1 MNLKRL
7 VPISLIALSL
17 SIVIPI
23 ANAEQLKRYKIL
35 YPNGSF
41 IMNAGSSNP
50 IVIEGYPSVYS
61 TLIFYHDPRGID
73 NSVCA
78 AGCRPVLDSYQNNV
92 DEGTPTPTPSATP
105 TPTPIVEKAPTGF
118 ADLVE
123 NYRGIPSVVWNEAQ
137 KLTEI
142 GTPKSSFT
150 IEIGPNT
157 KIQQGLDN
165 PRVHLEQA
173 SRLWSKFNQ
182 AQSTRIFI
190 FNFQDLAWA
199 QQKNLALGGSW
210 FKPEDLGSNCSS
222 PSSCGAFGGS
232 YRGVG
237 QIFLG
242 VPIRDYFPFNLGF
255 VRGTYV
261 HEFSHVVQYSQFAS
275 QPSLNGYATL
285 PCWFAEGQPQV
296 PGHALGF
303 ANLPDYKKS
312 RESWLSQPAGAL
324 GDYSPDSI
332 LKFYSQAGV
341 SGAGLCSPS
350 VRQRIYDLG
359 YMTVEALA
367 SVKGIESTMQVVVGV
382 SQGLTFNQSF
392 EKVYGISWNEAAPIL
407 AKVVSRIYLER

>member
-1 MNLKRL
+1 MLLASRKCFL
-7 VPISLIALSL
+7 VSCVLLSL
-17 SIVIPI
+17 VVFSQNSFAAVKAGETCKKAGITSTV
-23 ANAEQLKRYKIL
+23 
-35 YPNGSF
+35 NGKKF
-41 IMNAGSSNP
+41 TCIK
-50 IVIEGYPSVYS
+50 SVKK
-61 TLIFYHDPRGID
+61 LIWNKG
-73 NSVCA
+73 VKVA
-78 AGCRPVLDSYQNNV
+78 AAKP
-92 DEGTPTPTPSATP
+92 TPTPTPTPVVTP
-105 TPTPIVEKAPTGF
+105 TPTPTPVVTPTPTPVVTPIVEKAPTGF

-123 NYRGIPSVVWNEAQ
+123 NYRGIPEVVWNEAQ
-137 KLTEI
+137 KLAES
-142 GTPKSSFT
+142 GTLKSSFT

-157 KIQQGLDN
+157 KVQQGLDD
-165 PRVHLEQA
+165 PRVYLEQA

-182 AQSTRIFI
+182 AESTRIFI

-210 FKPEDLGSNCSS
+210 FKPEDLAGNCSS

-332 LKFYSQAGV
+332 LKFYAQAGV

-350 VRQRIYDLG
+350 IRQRIYDLG